1 MTRIAERMRAAGATV
16 ALLAA
21 SVALHALV
29 VAGMAGR
36 LGTAAPRPADA
47 GSTVEVAL
55 LAPPAPPTLSAA
67 PAVAPAPAPKAPRRA
82 AAPDAQP
89 RAPAASRPDVT
100 PAESV
105 ESSSEPTPVAQAAA
119 QAAEP
124 PPATEPLPAASE
136 PPAAP
141 VADAPVPPPA
151 VEPAVPAMPAVPAV
165 PLPALPGS
173 RRQRFKVYW
182 GDFSDGRSVARLEYR
197 LSHDGARYELRTE
210 GEAEG
215 LLSLVYS
222 GTLTQ
227 SSAGRLGPGGLQ
239 PVRYAE
245 TRGKRAERAVA
256 FDPDGRRLLPGGGEP
271 VPLPAGTQDRLS
283 VFYQIGLLVR
293 AEPARFVAGLAFEL
307 PVATMREVRSE
318 RFVVVGADV
327 LMAPGGPIHALH
339 LARPVRPGTDDPRID
354 LWLGYDFEML
364 PVRLRIEDAGRRV
377 LDQVIDRDG

>member
-1 MTRIAERMRAAGATV
+1 MTRIADRIRAAGATV

-21 SVALHALV
+21 SVALHTIV
-29 VAGMAGR
+29 VTGVAGR
-36 LGTAAPRPADA
+36 LGATAPRPADA

-55 LAPPAPPTLSAA
+55 LAPPSPPTPSMAPTPSA
-67 PAVAPAPAPKAPRRA
+67 APAPAPKAQRRA
-82 AAPDAQP
+82 TAP
-89 RAPAASRPDVT
+89 RV
-100 PAESV
+100 PAEV
-105 ESSSEPTPVAQAAA
+105 PTESAATRAEAPPMPVAQVSAPS
-119 QAAEP
+119 AEP
-124 PPATEPLPAASE
+124 PPEPPPAPEASLPPASE
-136 PPAAP
+136 PLAAA
-141 VADAPVPPPA
+141 VAEAPPPPPA
-151 VEPAVPAMPAVPAV
+151 LAPAV

-182 GDFSDGRSVARLEYR
+182 GEFSEGRSVARLEYR
-197 LSHDGARYELRTE
+197 LSHDGERYALRTE

-215 LLSLVYS
+215 LLTLVYS

-227 SSAGRLGPGGLQ
+227 SSAGRLGPRGLQ

-245 TRGKRAERAVA
+245 TRGKRAERAVD
-256 FDPDGRRLLPGGGEP
+256 FDPDGSRLLPGGREP

-307 PVATMREVRSE
+307 PVATMREVRTE
-318 RFVVVGADV
+318 RFVVVGPDV

>member
-1 MTRIAERMRAAGATV
+1 MTRIAERTRAAGATV

-36 LGTAAPRPADA
+36 LGTMAPRPADA
-47 GSTVEVAL
+47 GRTVEVAL
-55 LAPPAPPTLSAA
+55 LAPPAPLTPTAA
-67 PAVAPAPAPKAPRRA
+67 PAPAPAPKAPRRA
-82 AAPDAQP
+82 AAPQPKP
-89 RAPAASRPDVT
+89 RAPAPQPPADT
-100 PAESV
+100 PAASAEASP
-105 ESSSEPTPVAQAAA
+105 EPMPVAQAVAQPADPPAA
-119 QAAEP
+119 TEDP
-124 PPATEPLPAASE
+124 PPAASGPAAPE

-141 VADAPVPPPA
+141 VAEAPAPPPA
-151 VEPAVPAMPAVPAV
+151 VEPAV

-182 GDFSDGRSVARLEYR
+182 GEFSEGRSVARLEYR
-197 LSHDGARYELRTE
+197 LSHDGERYELRTE

-222 GTLTQ
+222 GTLNQ

-256 FDPDGRRLLPGGGEP
+256 FDPDGRRLLPGSGEP

-307 PVATMREVRSE
+307 PVATMREVRTE
-318 RFVVVGADV
+318 RFVVVGPDV

-339 LARPVRPGTDDPRID
+339 LARPVRPGTEDPRID

>member
-47 GSTVEVAL
+47 GKTVEVAL
-55 LAPPAPPTLSAA
+55 LAPPAPPTPSAA
-67 PAVAPAPAPKAPRRA
+67 PTLAPAPVPKAPRRA
-82 AAPDAQP
+82 AAPNSQPREPAPRPPAETPSESAEVPPEPMPAAQP
-89 RAPAASRPDVT
+89 AD
-100 PAESV
+100 
-105 ESSSEPTPVAQAAA
+105 
-119 QAAEP
+119 P
-124 PPATEPLPAASE
+124 PPAAEDLPTAASE
-136 PPAAP
+136 PAAAP
-141 VADAPVPPPA
+141 VAEAPAPPPA
-151 VEPAVPAMPAVPAV
+151 VEPAV

-182 GDFSDGRSVARLEYR
+182 GEFSDGRSVARLEYR
-197 LSHDGARYELRTE
+197 LSHDGERYELRTE

-256 FDPDGRRLLPGGGEP
+256 FDPDGRRLLPGGREP
-271 VPLPAGTQDRLS
+271 VLLPAGTQDRLS

-307 PVATMREVRSE
+307 PVATMREVRTE
-318 RFVVVGADV
+318 RFVVVGPDV

-339 LARPVRPGTDDPRID
+339 LARPVQPGTDEPRID

>member
-1 MTRIAERMRAAGATV
+1 MPPIADRTRAAGATV
-16 ALLAA
+16 ALLAG

-29 VAGMAGR
+29 VTGLAGR
-36 LGTAAPRPADA
+36 LGSMAPQPADA
-47 GSTVEVAL
+47 GNTMVEVAL
-55 LAPPAPPTLSAA
+55 LALPSPPTPPAPSAA
-67 PAVAPAPAPKAPRRA
+67 PAPASAPSPSPSPKAQRRAPAPRVPADLPSDSAATSAEAPPV
-82 AAPDAQP
+82 PIAQVS
-89 RAPAASRPDVT
+89 A
-100 PAESV
+100 
-105 ESSSEPTPVAQAAA
+105 EPT
-119 QAAEP
+119 EP
-124 PPATEPLPAASE
+124 PQGLEDRPPPASE
-136 PPAAP
+136 PPSAP
-141 VADAPVPPPA
+141 VADASPPPPA
-151 VEPAVPAMPAVPAV
+151 SEPAVS
-165 PLPALPGS
+165 LPALPGS

-182 GDFSDGRSVARLEYR
+182 GEFSEGRSVARLEYR
-197 LSHDGARYELRTE
+197 LSHDGERYALRTE

-245 TRGKRAERAVA
+245 TRGKRAERAVV

-307 PVATMREVRSE
+307 PVATLREVRTE
-318 RFVVVGADV
+318 RFVVVGPDV
-327 LMAPGGPIHALH
+327 LMTPGGPIHALH

-364 PVRLRIEDAGRRV
+364 PVRLRIEDASRRV